1 MTTVDVAHSQI
12 TIYGISA
19 LEMPTTTS
27 SVYTP
32 IVSATTNFYIG
43 GVNTEGAT
51 TVVEE
56 IIYSLVVVTN
66 PTSTSTVIS
75 KLDTGYVTLV
85 AGPSG
90 IQQTV
95 SGQDGY
101 VKENCTFGSDELG
114 TCVIVYNT
122 ASPSQTAT
130 PSTTTVSGTVVPI
143 FTITSTH
150 PLPTSSA
157 TSGATALLGA
167 PRLHLISLC
176 ATACIIIST
185 SLYVL
190 MVY

>member
-1 MTTVDVAHSQI
+1 MMIFV
-12 TIYGISA
+12 
-19 LEMPTTTS
+19 
-27 SVYTP
+27 
-32 IVSATTNFYIG
+32 
-43 GVNTEGAT
+43 
-51 TVVEE
+51 
-56 IIYSLVVVTN
+56 
-66 PTSTSTVIS
+66 
-75 KLDTGYVTLV
+75 VTLV

-95 SGQDGY
+95 NGQDGY

-122 ASPSQTAT
+122 ASPSKSAT

-157 TSGATALLGA
+157 TSRATLLG
-167 PRLHLISLC
+167 PPILHVLISLC
-176 ATACIIIST
+176 ATACIIFST

-190 MVY
+190 MV